1 MRDMRGPYFYS
12 KCLNS
17 SYNYLLNNFLCQQSI
32 FLHIFIYSNPKAY
45 KNEKNYVIDD
55 YDQVGDAIYT
65 FAGTEEEMQ
74 TTTNV
79 INNLKSIAGDD
90 LLQHN
95 FLSEKEISQRGYDSS
110 HVKQAAIFP
119 KDGIFPPYLDEAL
132 ETIVKDKGGQVL
144 DHMQLKTIYV
154 KPQANSAND
163 LDDDVQVSKILWEN
177 TKTGEM
183 NSTSINS
190 LYLSLGPSMKS
201 LTVNVPNEFQSLGL
215 RLQNMVNSG
224 NLMGKMMWASACK
237 YLKKFKYYMFTFKSF
252 SHL

>member
-1 MRDMRGPYFYS
+1 MPGSF
-12 KCLNS
+12 CNV
-17 SYNYLLNNFLCQQSI
+17 
-32 FLHIFIYSNPKAY
+32 FIPIPLFHYSNPKAY
-45 KNEKNYVIDD
+45 KNEKNNVGD

-79 INNLKSIAGDD
+79 INNLKSISGDD
-90 LLQHN
+90 LLEHY
-95 FLSEKEISQRGYDSS
+95 FLSEEEISKRGYDSS

-119 KDGIFPPYLDEAL
+119 KDGIFPPYLDDAL
-132 ETIVKDKGGQVL
+132 ETLVKDKGGQVL

-154 KPQANSAND
+154 KPQETAEG
-163 LDDDVQVSKILWEN
+163 LQDDVQVSRILWEN

-183 NSTSINS
+183 KSTPINS

-215 RLQNMVNSG
+215 RLQNMFNGG

-237 YLKKFKYYMFTFKSF
+237 DFC
-252 SHL
+252 

>member
-1 MRDMRGPYFYS
+1 MPGSF
-12 KCLNS
+12 CVV
-17 SYNYLLNNFLCQQSI
+17 
-32 FLHIFIYSNPKAY
+32 FIPIPLFHYSNPKAY
-45 KNEKNYVIDD
+45 KNEKNNVGN

-79 INNLKSIAGDD
+79 INNLKSISGDD
-90 LLQHN
+90 LLEHY
-95 FLSEKEISQRGYDSS
+95 FLSEEEISKRGYDSS

-119 KDGIFPPYLDEAL
+119 KDGIFPPYLDDAL
-132 ETIVKDKGGQVL
+132 ETLVKDKGGQVL

-154 KPQANSAND
+154 KPQETAEG
-163 LDDDVQVSKILWEN
+163 LQDDVQVSRILWEN

-183 NSTSINS
+183 NSTPINS

-215 RLQNMVNSG
+215 RLQNMFNGG

-237 YLKKFKYYMFTFKSF
+237 DFYEIITYKILFTYTYS
-252 SHL
+252 

>member
-1 MRDMRGPYFYS
+1 MPGSF
-12 KCLNS
+12 C
-17 SYNYLLNNFLCQQSI
+17 I
-32 FLHIFIYSNPKAY
+32 VFIPIPLFHYSNPKAY
-45 KNEKNYVIDD
+45 KNEKNNVGD

-79 INNLKSIAGDD
+79 INNLKSISGDD
-90 LLQHN
+90 LLEHY
-95 FLSEKEISQRGYDSS
+95 FLSEEEISKRGYDSS

-119 KDGIFPPYLDEAL
+119 KDGIFPPYLDDAL
-132 ETIVKDKGGQVL
+132 ETLVKDKGGQVL

-154 KPQANSAND
+154 KPQETAEG
-163 LDDDVQVSKILWEN
+163 LQDDVQVSRILWEN

-183 NSTSINS
+183 NSTPINS

-215 RLQNMVNSG
+215 RLQNMFNGG

-237 YLKKFKYYMFTFKSF
+237 DFFEIIMYKILFTYTYS
-252 SHL
+252 

>member
-1 MRDMRGPYFYS
+1 M
-12 KCLNS
+12 
-17 SYNYLLNNFLCQQSI
+17 LNNFLCQQSI

-65 FAGTEEEMQ
+65 FAGTEEEME

-154 KPQANSAND
+154 KPQGNSAND
-163 LDDDVQVSKILWEN
+163 LEDDVQVSKILWEN

-183 NSTSINS
+183 NSTPINS

-215 RLQNMVNSG
+215 RLQNMLNGG